1 MGSDARACGLL
12 VRIGTCLSS
21 IAKAGIAGRWPRASA
36 RRDRQDAIGNHDV
49 YLHIRVIIGVVLG
62 LGLTRILSGVARIVQ
77 HPGSASSIRCI

>member
-36 RRDRQDAIGNHDV
+36 RRDRQDAIGNHEV
-49 YLHIRVIIGVVLG
+49 YLHIRVIIGVV
-62 LGLTRILSGVARIVQ
+62 
-77 HPGSASSIRCI
+77 PGRM